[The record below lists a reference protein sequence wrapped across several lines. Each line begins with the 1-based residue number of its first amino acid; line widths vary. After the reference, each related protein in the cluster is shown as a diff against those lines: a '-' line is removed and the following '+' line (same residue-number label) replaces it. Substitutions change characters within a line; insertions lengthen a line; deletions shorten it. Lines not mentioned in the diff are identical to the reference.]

1 MPKNKALLY
10 HAAEEAAELAQALL
24 KYARGDGSKDA
35 VTDEA
40 ADCAAFLFVLDA
52 AGVLKPEDFS
62 ERCGD
67 KLEKF
72 LAKYVRT

>member
-35 VTDEA
+35 VTAEA
-40 ADCAAFLFVLDA
+40 ADCAAFLLVLDA
-52 AGVLKPEDFS
+52 AGVLKPEDFAKRS
-62 ERCGD
+62 AD

-72 LAKYVRT
+72 LAKYDRT